1 MWWSYLS
8 INLVVFDIVESYF
21 SVFVFSARNYF
32 SQWIYDIWICV
43 FTFDVG
49 KIAKKLPV
57 SQWVFL
63 ASEILISRWESQWDL
78 SEISASFWPVR
89 LQRIGKISVKIL
101 QGLSNYLIPIRLI
114 KSLCK
119 CGTISVEGLIRWL
132 WMKLTPYFYREYI
145 THDKS
150 QFYSKITYNCK
161 EINLNKKFWSWC
173 NNRNIIS
180 TFIKNLIFMKEI
192 NCHSTSSKTDAK
204 TN

>member
-1 MWWSYLS
+1 MNLWYLD
-8 INLVVFDIVESYF
+8 LRVY
-21 SVFVFSARNYF
+21 
-32 SQWIYDIWICV
+32 
-43 FTFDVG
+43 
-49 KIAKKLPV
+49 
-57 SQWVFL
+57 
-63 ASEILISRWESQWDL
+63 ILICWQDCQENFQFL
-78 SEISASFWPVR
+78 GESFWPPRFWYLDENLGEISVR
-89 LQRIGKISVKIL
+89 SRQVFGWWDCRDLGEISVKIL

-180 TFIKNLIFMKEI
+180 TFIKNLIFTKEI
-192 NCHSTSSKTDAK
+192 DCHSTSSKTDAK